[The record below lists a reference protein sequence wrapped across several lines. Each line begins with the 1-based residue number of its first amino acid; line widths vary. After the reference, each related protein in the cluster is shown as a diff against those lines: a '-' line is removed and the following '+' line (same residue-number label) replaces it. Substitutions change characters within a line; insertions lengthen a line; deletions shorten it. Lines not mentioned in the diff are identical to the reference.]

1 MVIRVVLWAN
11 GRIVDFAY
19 KNGCLLVAW
28 HKKGFLL
35 MARKSD
41 WFNVC

>member
-11 GRIVDFAY
+11 GRIVDFGH
-19 KNGCLLVAW
+19 KNGCLLMAW
-28 HKKGFLL
+28 HKGFLL